1 MTIFVISFIFRQNST
16 KIFCIMIG
24 EVYIMIIIE
33 NLILLS
39 ILLIFPFT
47 IYLIYIAYVNNM
59 DLKEKNLFL
68 DFALLSSLFLMAKYI
83 DNQSLYVILFYNIPL
98 LIAYLRKK
106 KVTAIIISF
115 IIIYFYSNYSLV
127 LLPISII
134 EYFIY
139 YIAYLFI
146 IKMKNKESYL
156 INVFISIKSFLI
168 TFFIIFL
175 INPRG
180 ELFVNVLYI
189 VATISIFILFT
200 YFSIGLFKKGE
211 EIINLNNSIKDM
223 QKQQFLYESLSK
235 LTHELKNPIT
245 VCKGYLEIMNSK
257 GYSSASKYLP
267 IISNEIDRSL
277 SVINDFSTLGKLTTL
292 NKEEVD
298 IEVLLEEVIATLRPL
313 FKKEKAKIV
322 FNTSGEIYIYADYN
336 RLKQVFIN
344 ILKNS
349 LEAKKDNIPLEVVIK
364 IKEYK
369 RIIKV
374 DITDN
379 GIGMNKETLDN
390 MHKIFYTTKANGN
403 GLGVILSSEI
413 IELHKGKIKYTSTE
427 NIGTTVSIS
436 LPIK

>member
-1 MTIFVISFIFRQNST
+1 
-16 KIFCIMIG
+16 
-24 EVYIMIIIE
+24 MIIIE

-39 ILLIFPFT
+39 VLLIFPFT
-47 IYLIYIAYVNNM
+47 IYLIYIAYINNM

-83 DNQSLYVILFYNIPL
+83 DNQSLYIILFYNIPL

-106 KVTAIIISF
+106 KITAIIISF
-115 IIIYFYSNYSLV
+115 IIIYFYNNYSV
-127 LLPISII
+127 DLLPISII

-146 IKMKNKESYL
+146 IKKQNKENYL
-156 INVFISIKSFLI
+156 INIFISIKSFLI
-168 TFFIIFL
+168 TFFIIFS
-175 INPRG
+175 INPS
-180 ELFVNVLYI
+180 EKLSINILYI
-189 VATISIFILFT
+189 VTTISIFILYT

-211 EIINLNNSIKDM
+211 EIISLNNSIKDM

-245 VCKGYLEIMNSK
+245 VCQGYLEIINSK
-257 GYSSASKYLP
+257 GYSSAPKYLP
-267 IISNEIDRSL
+267 IISSEIDRSL

-292 NKEEVD
+292 NKEE
-298 IEVLLEEVIATLRPL
+298 IEIEFLLEEVIATLRPL
-313 FKKEKAKIV
+313 FKKQNAKII

-344 ILKNS
+344 VLKNS
-349 LEAKKDNIPLEVVIK
+349 LEAKKDTIPLEVVIK
-364 IKEYK
+364 VKEYK
-369 RIIKV
+369 NSVKV

-390 MHKIFYTTKANGN
+390 MHKIFYTTKTNGN

-413 IELHKGKIKYTSTE
+413 IDLHKGKVKYLSTE
-427 NIGTTVSIS
+427 GVGTTVSIS